1 MKGWQAGLARLT
13 GLAACLIPSVL
24 LCWSLSAGILGFWSL
39 ELPFLQLLAPCCL
52 WVILFALGFTN
63 GRTALVSLAV
73 AVAAALIA
81 LFSGGISALADAF
94 TQPGPTLAWVVSFP
108 LAALVVGLSRRRVML
123 PPLIIL
129 TGGVFALLAIVQLP
143 PTLLEAALSCVALVA
158 YTARSALH
166 RWSGISTASSEGH
179 LALWVLPVAGL
190 LALACWALVAPHAQL
205 PKVDVLADKLEFLN
219 AYLMDLAG
227 YTDPRTSFSLVPTGM
242 QPDPQQLGGPV
253 ELRDDEVLSVT
264 SSDPG
269 VLLRGAVYS
278 DYNGHTWYN
287 ARASTRYKLTDSA
300 RMSSVFNADL
310 PQDDDLA
317 KETVSVTVTHLAD
330 GPASLFVPF
339 RLDSLTPS
347 ELMSLLVY
355 FNDRGEVFATRD
367 IEAGRGYSLE
377 ATLPTADLNQISQWM
392 AAHADVQDDGYQAAA
407 GAYLGLPDSLP
418 ESVKEL
424 ARQVAGD
431 AANDAEAV
439 GLLAEYLATNTTYS
453 LTPLVPPA
461 DEDFVAYFL
470 ETKTGY
476 CTYYASAMAVL
487 CRSLGIPARYVEGY
501 QLPEDAQ
508 AGETVTVTQR
518 QAHAWCEVYFKGIG
532 WIPVDVSAQEGDSPT
547 IEPDT
552 EHPIETEPEPTPEPT
567 PYTPQEP
574 EPTLPPNEP
583 EQPQAAFPWKAL
595 VWSLLALLAL
605 AALVVGPVIY
615 RAQREKY
622 ACRTLPG
629 AIACHY
635 QAILR
640 LLGFVGL
647 APQTGETLAQFA
659 ARVDETM
666 PMRRVSAGD
675 VAAVMMA
682 LSYGPHGEPT
692 PHDVQILALYR
703 ERLDR
708 AIRIGRGWWFYT
720 LRERLRWKH

>member
-1 MKGWQAGLARLT
+1 MRGLRAGLARLM
-13 GLAACLIPSVL
+13 GLAACLIPSAL
-24 LCWSLSAGILGFWSL
+24 LCWALTSGILGFWSVDL
-39 ELPFLQLLAPCCL
+39 SFFSLMGPCCL

-63 GRTALVSLAV
+63 GRTALIMLAAAV
-73 AVAAALIA
+73 ASALIG
-81 LFSGGISALADAF
+81 LFSGGVSALADAF
-94 TQPGPTLAWVVSFP
+94 AQPGPVLGWVVSCP

-143 PTLLEAALSCVALVA
+143 PTLTEAALASVALVA

-166 RWSGISTASSEGH
+166 RWSGVSTASSEGH

-205 PKVDVLADKLEFLN
+205 PKVDYLSDKLDFLN

-253 ELRDDEVLSVT
+253 ELRDDEVLTVT
-264 SSDPG
+264 ASDPG

-278 DYNGHTWYN
+278 DYNGHTWFN
-287 ARASTRYKLTDSA
+287 AQASTRYKLSDGVRLA
-300 RMSSVFNADL
+300 SVFNADL
-310 PQDDDLA
+310 PQDGTLA
-317 KETVSVTVTHLAD
+317 NETVSVTVTHLAD

-339 RLDSLTPS
+339 RLNTLTPS

-377 ATLPTADLNQISQWM
+377 ATLPTTDLDQISQWM
-392 AAHADVQDDGYQAAA
+392 SEHADVQDDGYAAA
-407 GAYLGLPDSLP
+407 ASAYLGLPDTLP
-418 ESVKEL
+418 ESVGQL
-424 ARQVAGD
+424 AQQLAGG

-439 GLLAEYLATNTTYS
+439 ALLAQYLAANTTYS
-453 LTPLVPPA
+453 LTPLTPPA

-501 QLPEDAQ
+501 QLPEGTQ
-508 AGETVTVTQR
+508 PGETVTVTQR

-532 WIPVDVSAQEGDSPT
+532 WIPVDVSAQDSVSP
-547 IEPDT
+547 EPEPGAEDPVDT
-552 EHPIETEPEPTPEPT
+552 QPEPTPEPT
-567 PYTPQEP
+567 PYTPLDT
-574 EPTLPPNEP
+574 EPTPAP
-583 EQPQAAFPWKAL
+583 EDPGQQPSAFPWKPL
-595 VWSLLALLAL
+595 LLAVFAVLIL
-605 AALVVGPVIY
+605 AALVAGPPLY
-615 RAQREKY
+615 RAQQEKR
-622 ACRTLPG
+622 ACRTLSG
-629 AIACHY
+629 ALACHY
-635 QAILR
+635 RAILR

-647 APQTGETLAQFA
+647 SPQSGETLGRFA
-659 ARVDETM
+659 ARVDEVM

-675 VAAVMMA
+675 VARVMMN
-682 LSYGPHGEPT
+682 LSYGPNPEPT
-692 PHDVQILALYR
+692 AHDVQTLALYR
-703 ERLDR
+703 SRLDR

-720 LRERLRWKH
+720 LRERLRWKR

>member
-1 MKGWQAGLARLT
+1 MKGLRAGLARLM
-13 GLAACLIPSVL
+13 GLAACLVPSL
-24 LCWSLSAGILGFWSL
+24 LLSWALTAGILGFWHIDLSL
-39 ELPFLQLLAPCCL
+39 LQLLAPCCL

-63 GRTALVSLAV
+63 GRTALILLAA
-73 AVAAALIA
+73 AVAAALIG
-81 LFSGGISALADAF
+81 LFSGGISALAEVF
-94 TQPGPTLAWVVSFP
+94 VQPGPSLAWVVSCP

-143 PTLLEAALSCVALVA
+143 PTLAEAALACVALVA

-166 RWSGISTASSEGH
+166 RWSGVSSASSEGQ

-190 LALACWALVAPHAQL
+190 LALACWALVLPHAQL
-205 PKVDVLADKLEFLN
+205 PKVDALADKLDFLN

-227 YTDPRTSFSLVPTGM
+227 HTDPRTSFSLVPTGM

-264 SSDPG
+264 ASDPG

-287 ARASTRYKLTDSA
+287 AQASTRYKLSDGA
-300 RMSSVFNADL
+300 RLSSVFNTGL
-310 PQDDDLA
+310 PPEGDLA
-317 KETVSVTVTHLAD
+317 CEELSVSVTHLAD

-339 RLDSLTPS
+339 RLDTLTPS

-367 IEAGRGYSLE
+367 IEAGRGYSLQ
-377 ATLPTADLNQISQWM
+377 ATLPTTDLSQISQWM
-392 AAHADVQDDGYQAAA
+392 AAHSGLQDEGYDAAA
-407 GAYLGLPDSLP
+407 SAYLGLPDTLP
-418 ESVKEL
+418 ESVGEV
-424 ARQVAGD
+424 ARQLAGD

-439 GLLAEYLATNTTYS
+439 LRLAQYLSANTTYS

-501 QLPEDAQ
+501 QLPEGTQ

-532 WIPVDVSAQEGDSPT
+532 WIPVDVSAQDGASP
-547 IEPDT
+547 EPGADADDT
-552 EHPIETEPEPTPEPT
+552 VDTQPEPTPEPT
-567 PYTPQEP
+567 PYTPQEA
-574 EPTLPPNEP
+574 EPTPTPDDPLQPP
-583 EQPQAAFPWKAL
+583 AAFPWRPLLLSLMTLL
-595 VWSLLALLAL
+595 VL
-605 AALVVGPVIY
+605 AALVFGPPLY
-615 RAQREKY
+615 RAQREKQ
-622 ACRTLPG
+622 ACRTLSG
-629 AIACHY
+629 ALACHY

-647 APQTGETLAQFA
+647 SPQSGETLAQFA

-675 VAAVMMA
+675 VARVIMDRT
-682 LSYGPHGEPT
+682 YGPNAEPT
-692 PHDVQILALYR
+692 DRDVQTLALYR
-703 ERLDR
+703 ARLDR
-708 AIRIGRGWWFYT
+708 AIRVGRGWWFYT
-720 LRERLRWKH
+720 LRERLRWKR